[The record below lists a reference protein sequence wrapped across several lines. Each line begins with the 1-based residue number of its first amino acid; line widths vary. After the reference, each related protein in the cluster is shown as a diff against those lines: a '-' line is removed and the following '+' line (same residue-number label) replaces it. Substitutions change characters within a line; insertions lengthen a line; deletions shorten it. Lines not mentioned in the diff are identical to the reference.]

1 MAKRRKRRRRRGRS
15 RMAPVLVILLLLIV
29 VAGAGVMTSLLKKY
43 SPSDTRMSLTDY
55 YGQEEEGE
63 LVLILQDSILEQ
75 RGRIAD
81 DMAYIPYQVVAQD
94 MGGRFYWDQE
104 SGQMLYTTP
113 TQIQR
118 IDPESKVYEAGE
130 KTVSEDFTIVRE
142 IDGEYYI
149 ALDFLEEHMA
159 IKGTLYEE
167 PDRAVIIC
175 DWGTVDTVTAKEDT
189 VIRYQGG
196 IKSPILSDVQ
206 KGQEFVLLE
215 QLDNWSRVMSAD
227 GIDGYVQNK
236 ALGAAQE
243 TEYVY
248 DGPYKE
254 EFTSLTRDH
263 KINLVWHQV
272 TSEAANQAL
281 DQAIQDVTG
290 VNVISPTW
298 FSVVSTEGAISS
310 LASAEYVGKA
320 HARGME
326 VWGLIDN
333 FNDQV
338 STLETLSSGSA
349 RAHIIEKLLQ
359 EAERVGMDGIN
370 LDFEALTQEEAPHFL
385 QFVRE
390 LSVACRNNG
399 LVFSIDDPVPQYTSF
414 YDRKEQGILAD
425 YVIIMGYDEHT
436 AGSEQPGSVAS
447 LPFVEEGIVQT
458 LEEVPKEKV
467 INGVPFYTR
476 LWTKSNNGVVTSQ
489 VCGMDEADAY
499 VQDNGME
506 VYWNK
511 DVSQNYAEA
520 QIDTGV
526 LKMWLEDEESLEEKM
541 KLIEKYELAGVAS
554 WKLGFERSD
563 VWEIISKY
571 IQ

>member
-1 MAKRRKRRRRRGRS
+1 MAKKRKKRRKRRGS
-15 RMAPVLVILLLLIV
+15 RLAPVLVMLLLLIV
-29 VAGAGVMTSLLKKY
+29 VAGAGIITSMLKKY
-43 SPSDTRMSLTDY
+43 SPSDTRMSLADY
-55 YGQEEEGE
+55 YGQEAEGE
-63 LVLILQDSILEQ
+63 LVLILQDTILEE
-75 RGRIAD
+75 RGKIAD
-81 DMAYIPYQVVAQD
+81 NTAYIPYQVVARD
-94 MGGRFYWDQE
+94 MGGRLYWDQE

-118 IDPESKVYEAGE
+118 IDPETSFYEAGDE
-130 KTVSEDFTIVRE
+130 TFSRDYTIVKE
-142 IDGEYYI
+142 MDGQYYI
-149 ALDFLEEHMA
+149 ALDFLEEHME
-159 IKGTLYEE
+159 IKGTLYEN

-175 DWGTVDTVTAKEDT
+175 NWGTVNTVAAREDT

-206 KGQEFVLLE
+206 KGQEFILLE

-227 GIDGYVQNK
+227 GIDGYVENK
-236 ALGAAQE
+236 ALGAVQE

-248 DGPYKE
+248 DGPYE
-254 EFTSLTRDH
+254 ENFTSLTRDY
-263 KINLVWHQV
+263 KINLAWHQV

-281 DQAIQDVTG
+281 EQVIQNVTG

-310 LASAEYVGKA
+310 LASSDYVNQA
-320 HARGME
+320 HAKGME

-349 RAHIIEKLLQ
+349 RAHIIEKLLE
-359 EAERVGMDGIN
+359 EAKRVGMDGIN

-390 LSVACRNNG
+390 LSVACRNNK
-399 LVFSIDDPVPQYTSF
+399 LVLSIDNPVPQYTAF
-414 YDRKEQGILAD
+414 YNRKEQGVLAD

-436 AGSEQPGSVAS
+436 VGSEQPGSVAS

-458 LEEVPKEKV
+458 LKEVPKEKV

-476 LWTKSNNGVVTSQ
+476 LWTQSNNGVVTSE
-489 VCGMDEADAY
+489 VFGMDEADAY
-499 VQDNGME
+499 VQENGMD

-520 QIDTGV
+520 QIDNGV
-526 LKMWLEDEESLEEKM
+526 LKMWLEDEESLEEKL
-541 KLIEKYELAGVAS
+541 KLIEQYELAGVAA
-554 WKLGFERSD
+554 WKLGFERPD

-571 IQ
+571 VQ